1 MKHRIGSR
9 TLSVLLAAILLVG
22 TVACTTTPTGGDET
36 TTDTAALTD
45 PVTAP
50 ATEAPTVAATTP
62 ATDPDTDPATEAD
75 TTPTEPTVKEITD
88 MDELRDILSASA
100 FAEELRLSDSLAA
113 VAGVTDP
120 SALGMNRAE
129 LDSVKYPVPADSEF
143 AHIYEAA
150 DYGITPEATDNAAR
164 LNQLFAELKTV
175 DGLKKLHIPAGVY
188 PIEATLQLADISD
201 LYITGDG
208 PEAPFE
214 LSMTAWVQGMRI
226 DRCKNIHLNDFAFDY
241 ATPTAVAGE
250 VVSTDGSKT
259 VTIRIDDEFDLTDP
273 RYNGGKITWGSY
285 MEYKEDK
292 ATGLWVPDPKGNLL
306 YNSTG
311 DQVKNIS
318 DGTYDPESRELTL
331 TFRSIS
337 KVKAGTRVS
346 IAYTMYEY
354 FGMYASGC
362 EDIFVE
368 GAHFYHTA
376 GMTFGADT
384 TKNLYINRFRLY
396 PREGSRRLMTATA
409 DCLHFSACLGDV
421 TITNSVFAYSHDD
434 TLNIKCPYQGVTGG
448 EGNTVRYDRSSTVYP
463 EVGDVIDIY
472 ERAKFRYVGSFT
484 ITAIDEATGTYTVA
498 ETLPETLNAGYVLC
512 NGSKSPR
519 LTMQNCFI
527 GNKRNRGLLIQCR
540 GAEIIGCTFQNIVH
554 GAIQILSVSDHFAEG
569 IMPRDVTVKNCKFL
583 GNAIEDVHIFT
594 WGPQGTTAGTIKNVL
609 VQNNYFYGT
618 GAYPVDI
625 LGGGDITV
633 TENLFDDITPRQS
646 VIIRY
651 GAAITVTQNT
661 SYPKRKGG
669 FSTVNLDDTCT
680 DITVTDNY
688 IQDELEA

>member
-9 TLSVLLAAILLVG
+9 TLALLLAGLLLLG
-22 TVACTTTPTGGDET
+22 ATACTTTPSTGDET
-36 TTDTAALTD
+36 TAGATAAVTD
-45 PVTAP
+45 P
-50 ATEAPTVAATTP
+50 ATEAPTDEATTP
-62 ATDPDTDPATEAD
+62 VTDPATDETTEAD
-75 TTPTEPTVKEITD
+75 TTPTEPTIKEITD

-100 FAEELRLSDSLAA
+100 FAEDIRLSDSLAA
-113 VAGVTDP
+113 VAGVTNP
-120 SALGMNRAE
+120 SALGLSRAE
-129 LDSVKYPVPADSEF
+129 LDSVTYPVPADSEF

-150 DYGITPEATDNAAR
+150 DYGITPDATDNAAR
-164 LNQLFAELKTV
+164 LNKLFAELKGV

-188 PIEATLQLADISD
+188 PIESTLAIADISD

-208 PEAPFE
+208 PDAPFE
-214 LSMTAWVQGMRI
+214 LSMTNWVQGLRV
-226 DRCKNIHLNDFAFDY
+226 DRCKNLHFNDFAFDY
-241 ATPTAVAGE
+241 ATPTAVSGE
-250 VVSTDGSKT
+250 VVSSDTLT

-311 DQVKNIS
+311 DQVKNIT
-318 DGTYDPESRELTL
+318 DGTYNAESRELTL
-331 TFRSIS
+331 TFRSLG

-362 EDIFVE
+362 EDIYVE
-368 GAHFYHTA
+368 GARFYHTA

-384 TKNLYINRFRLY
+384 TKNIYINRFRLY

-409 DCLHFSACLGDV
+409 DCLHFGSCLGDV
-421 TITNSVFAYSHDD
+421 TVTNSVFAYSHDD
-434 TLNIKCPYQGVTGG
+434 TLNIKCPYQGVVNG
-448 EGNTVRYDRSSTVYP
+448 EGNTVRYDRSSNVHP
-463 EVGDVIDIY
+463 EIGDVIDIY
-472 ERAKFRYVGSFT
+472 ERAKFRHIGSFT
-484 ITAIDEATGTYTVA
+484 ITAIDEGTGTYTVA
-498 ETLPETLNAGYVLC
+498 ETLPETLNSGYVLC

-569 IMPRDVTVKNCKFL
+569 IMPCDVTVKNCKFL
-583 GNAIEDVHIFT
+583 GNAIEDVHVFT

-609 VQNNYFYGT
+609 VQNNYFNGT
-618 GAYPVDI
+618 TTYPVDI

-633 TENLFDDITPRQS
+633 TENLFDDITSRQS

-651 GAAITVTQNT
+651 GDSITVTKNT
-661 SYPKRKGG
+661 SYPKRKGN
-669 FSTVNLDDTCT
+669 FATVDFDDTCT
-680 DITVTDNY
+680 AITVTDNY
-688 IQDELEA
+688 IKDEPEA